1 MPELPDVEAFRRRLN
16 AGALRR
22 TIERVVVRDKRIL
35 GGVSAAAFV
44 RRLKGARFLSS
55 RRHGKHLLVKLDRG
69 GWLTLHF
76 GLTGGLTLFKE
87 AEGEP
92 PFTRVRFDF
101 ARGRSLA
108 YTNRRMIG
116 RVGAAGDAAAFVAA
130 ERLGPDA
137 LDPRFT
143 LAAFREALAES
154 RRTIK
159 AALMDQTALAG
170 VGNVYADEILF
181 QAGLHPEIAVSRLDS
196 RQIARVFR
204 ALKRVLRTAV
214 AVGAG
219 SEERFERLPRG
230 FLLPHRHKG
239 GRCPRCRRPLR
250 VFKAAGRTSYACA
263 ACQSRR

>member
-1 MPELPDVEAFRRRLN
+1 MPELPDVEAFGRRLN

-22 TIERVVVRDKRIL
+22 TIQRVVVNDARIL

-44 RRLKGARFLSS
+44 RRLKGARLLSS

-76 GLTGGLTLFKE
+76 GMTGGLTPFKGGD
-87 AEGEP
+87 GEP

-101 ARGRSLA
+101 ARGRSFA

-116 RVGAAGDAAAFVAA
+116 RVGLTDDAGSFIAA
-130 ERLGPDA
+130 ENLGPDA
-137 LDPRFT
+137 LDPKFT
-143 LAAFREALAES
+143 LAAFREALAGS

-159 AALMDQTALAG
+159 TVLMDQAAMAG
-170 VGNVYADEILF
+170 VGNIYSDEILF
-181 QAGLHPEIAVSRLDS
+181 QSGVHPETAVSRLDD
-196 RQIARVFR
+196 RHITRVFR
-204 ALKRVLRTAV
+204 TLKRVLRTAV

-219 SEERFERLPRG
+219 SEERFDRLPRG
-230 FLLPHRHKG
+230 FLLPHRRKG

-250 VFKAAGRTSYACA
+250 VFKAAGRTSYACT